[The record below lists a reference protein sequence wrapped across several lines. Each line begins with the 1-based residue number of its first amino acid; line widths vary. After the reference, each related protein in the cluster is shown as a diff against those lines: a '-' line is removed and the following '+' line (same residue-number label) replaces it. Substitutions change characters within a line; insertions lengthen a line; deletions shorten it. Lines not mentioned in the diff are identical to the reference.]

1 MSSNS
6 ENSQGGGKGQPPTG
20 AAEAAVEVELF
31 SLKKH
36 VIPINPK
43 MTLSQ
48 LYEECASGVEDV
60 APSDIRLFLDEAAQE
75 ADHIRPLDT
84 APADLKK
91 RLVSLA
97 TPVEP
102 GTALKAWWA
111 SSIMNLEEQEFLS
124 EKIKS
129 VFKKPLG
136 PCLYRGSQHGWTRA
150 DFEER
155 CAMKGPLVVVV
166 QAAGG
171 SAATSAA
178 AGGHIQKRKFGAFLS
193 TNLEKDLEKGRCV
206 LFWNETCRAALLLAG
221 WHWHFPSQGLFL
233 FLIALFRSGG
243 GDDVMVPIGDDRRY
257 AATPYSFLFNLS
269 TRNVFKLKPE
279 KTDKGIFFARADAS
293 TMLSMGGGDLCI
305 YEDCNDHE
313 FSFCRPPL
321 AFEANVKDMLGHEYV
336 PPSFLASI

>member
-1 MSSNS
+1 MSVGTHDTS
-6 ENSQGGGKGQPPTG
+6 EVKRSSSRDASFCCCTPHSSVPSLLIFVFFYYFFAFAFAFAQRFQSVSIRTRCKTTRRVPAEGLRRALRCALIRLCRAMSRSSEKNDGSGEGQPSAE
-20 AAEAAVEVELF
+20 AAEEAVEVELF

-36 VIPINPK
+36 LIPINKK

-60 APSDIRLFLDEAAQE
+60 SPADIRLFLDEAAQE
-75 ADHIRPLDT
+75 AEQIRPLDT

-91 RLVSLA
+91 RLGSLA
-97 TPVEP
+97 TPVKP

-124 EKIKS
+124 EKIKN

-150 DFEER
+150 DFEQH

-171 SAATSAA
+171 LAATSAA

-193 TNLEKDLEKGRCV
+193 TNLEKDLEKGRFV
-206 LFWNETCRAALLLAG
+206 
-221 WHWHFPSQGLFL
+221 
-233 FLIALFRSGG
+233 
-243 GDDVMVPIGDDRRY
+243 
-257 AATPYSFLFNLS
+257 
-269 TRNVFKLKPE
+269 
-279 KTDKGIFFARADAS
+279 
-293 TMLSMGGGDLCI
+293 
-305 YEDCNDHE
+305 
-313 FSFCRPPL
+313 
-321 AFEANVKDMLGHEYV
+321 
-336 PPSFLASI
+336 

>member
-1 MSSNS
+1 MSRSS
-6 ENSQGGGKGQPPTG
+6 EKNDGSGEGQPSAE
-20 AAEAAVEVELF
+20 AAEEAVEVELF

-36 VIPINPK
+36 LIPINKK

-60 APSDIRLFLDEAAQE
+60 SPADIRLFLDEAAQE
-75 ADHIRPLDT
+75 AEQIRPLDT

-91 RLVSLA
+91 RLGSLA
-97 TPVEP
+97 TPVKP

-124 EKIKS
+124 EKIKN

-150 DFEER
+150 DFEQH

-171 SAATSAA
+171 LAATSAA

-193 TNLEKDLEKGRCV
+193 TNLEKDLEKGR
-206 LFWNETCRAALLLAG
+206 
-221 WHWHFPSQGLFL
+221 
-233 FLIALFRSGG
+233 
-243 GDDVMVPIGDDRRY
+243 Y

-269 TRNVFKLKPE
+269 TRKVFNLKPE
-279 KTDKGIFFARADAS
+279 KTDKGIFFAGTDAS
-293 TMLSMGGGDLCI
+293 TMLSMGGGDLCL

-321 AFEANVKDMLGHEYV
+321 AFEANVKDMLGQEYMYFGV
-336 PPSFLASI
+336 EELEVFTLLSAFAVKKRI